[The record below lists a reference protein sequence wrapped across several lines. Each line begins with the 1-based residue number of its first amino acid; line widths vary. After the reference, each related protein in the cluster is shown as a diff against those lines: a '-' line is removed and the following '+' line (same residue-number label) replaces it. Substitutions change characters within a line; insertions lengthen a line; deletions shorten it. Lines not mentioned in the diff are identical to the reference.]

1 MKIGILTYHRT
12 LNYGAC
18 LQAIATRVVLEKM
31 GHEAY
36 YVDYWPKYHS
46 QQYKAFSIG
55 RFFSLGLRS
64 RLYYL
69 VESIKW
75 YKYRKIRIDN
85 FELFFKEYIYPYCKP
100 VDEEFDCII
109 YGSDQIWRNQTALK
123 GYNPVYFAENDLKA
137 KKHIAYSAS
146 MGLLPKNDKDK
157 EQVKELTQNF
167 DYIAVRENDLR
178 ELLTS
183 LGVDDVQLSI
193 DPTMLLSSHDWDKII
208 PTNEE
213 SNGRY
218 LLVYGISSVAFN
230 MEYIKAFA
238 KIHECQ
244 IKVLRGTASSIDT
257 EELITTAAPNKF
269 ISLIKN
275 AEYVFTSS
283 FHGLAF
289 SIIYHKEFFASYS
302 TNSNRAETLLNSLGI
317 TDRILP
323 PDTFIPDGFDSINYE
338 RVENR
343 LIELTQKSIKYIKDS
358 LHE

>member
-18 LQAIATRVVLEKM
+18 LQAVATRVALQNL
-31 GHEAY
+31 GHEVY

-75 YKYRKIRIDN
+75 HRYRKIRIDN
-85 FELFFKEYIYPYCKP
+85 YEFFFKEYIFPYCKP

-109 YGSDQIWRNQTALK
+109 YGSDQIWRKQDALK
-123 GYNPVYFAENDLKA
+123 GYNPVYFADNDFKT
-137 KKHIAYSAS
+137 KKHVAYSAS
-146 MGLLPKNDKDK
+146 MGLLPKNEKDREVIK
-157 EQVKELTQNF
+157 KLVNNF
-167 DYIAVRENDLR
+167 DSIAVRESNLK
-178 ELLTS
+178 ELLVD
-183 LGVDDVQLSI
+183 LGIEDVQLTI
-193 DPTMLLSSHDWDKII
+193 DPTLLLSSREWDNVI
-208 PTNEE
+208 PTTEE
-213 SNGRY
+213 NNAKY
-218 LLVYGISSVAFN
+218 VLVYGISSVAFN
-230 MEYIKAFA
+230 MEYIKEFA
-238 KIHECQ
+238 RVHNCQ
-244 IKVLRGTASSIDT
+244 IKVLSGTASSIDT
-257 EELITTAAPNKF
+257 DELITTANPIKF
-269 ISLIKN
+269 ISLIRN

-317 TDRILP
+317 TERLLP
-323 PDTFIPDGFDSINYE
+323 PNTIIPNSFEEINYKN
-338 RVENR
+338 VEDH
-343 LIELTQKSIKYIKDS
+343 LIGLRQSSIDYINES

>member
-18 LQAIATRVVLEKM
+18 LQAVATRVALQKM

-46 QQYKAFSIG
+46 EQYKAFSIG

-75 YKYRKIRIDN
+75 YKYRKTIIDN
-85 FELFFKEYIYPYCKP
+85 YELFFKEYIYPYCKP

-109 YGSDQIWRNQTALK
+109 YGSDQIWRKQDALK

-146 MGLLPKNDKDK
+146 MGILPQKEKDRLK
-157 EQVKELTQNF
+157 IKDLVQNF
-167 DYIAVRENDLR
+167 NSIAVRERNLK
-178 ELLTS
+178 ELLAS
-183 LGVDDVQLSI
+183 LGIEDVKLTI
-193 DPTMLLSSHDWDKII
+193 DPTLLLSSCEWNNVI
-208 PTNEE
+208 PTTEE
-213 SNGRY
+213 NNAKY
-218 LLVYGISSVAFN
+218 VLIYGISSVAFN
-230 MEYIKAFA
+230 LDYINEFA
-238 KIHECQ
+238 KAHNCQ
-244 IKVLRGTASSIDT
+244 IKVLSGTASSLDT
-257 EELITTAAPNKF
+257 DELITTANPSKF
-269 ISLIKN
+269 ISLIRN
-275 AEYVFTSS
+275 AEYIFTSS

-302 TNSNRAETLLNSLGI
+302 TNSNRAETLLESAGI
-317 TDRILP
+317 SGRLLP
-323 PDTFIPDGFDSINYE
+323 PSSIIPNDIKKIDYSSVDLNLSKLREASLNY
-338 RVENR
+338 
-343 LIELTQKSIKYIKDS
+343 LKDAIYD
-358 LHE
+358 